1 MSAIQQKQLPKKEL
15 QRLGVK
21 ALILFGSQAQ
31 GIARAGSDYDFGV
44 LIHDN
49 KILQLPTERKH
60 LYSALYDILSEYIQ
74 QLVNID
80 IVFLDDAPA
89 ELQMHVTNY
98 GIPLYEAD
106 PHVFARFK
114 ERVMNLYADFAPYR
128 ELFHKSIL
136 ERIPS

>member
-49 KILQLPTERKH
+49 RILQLPTERKH

-74 QLVNID
+74 QLVKINN
-80 IVFLDDAPA
+80 VFFC
-89 ELQMHVTNY
+89 
-98 GIPLYEAD
+98 EASSTE
-106 PHVFARFK
+106 PKVCNKNFVSAT
-114 ERVMNLYADFAPYR
+114 
-128 ELFHKSIL
+128 
-136 ERIPS
+136 